1 MYYCVT
7 CRKKTKDKDV
17 KIRVMRNGRRI
28 RRSICTACGKRKCTF
43 LSGQKGGKVDI
54 HNLIGKLPRPKG
66 GWTLPK
72 HKYTGPYNPLDYQL
86 DANDRPLPGQEP
98 YNQVDEIAMRHDICY
113 RDNID
118 DKHGCDRK
126 MLDELNEMKPN
137 GLRERIDRR
146 FVKTVIGAKY
156 KLGI

>member
-1 MYYCVT
+1 MHLFEWSKR
-7 CRKKTKDKDV
+7 RK
-17 KIRVMRNGRRI
+17 I
-28 RRSICTACGKRKCTF
+28 
-43 LSGQKGGKVDI
+43 DI

-98 YNQVDEIAMRHDICY
+98 YNQVDEIAMRHDICC

-118 DKHGCDRK
+118 DKRGCDRR
-126 MLDELNEMKPN
+126 MLDALAEMKPN
-137 GLRERIDRR
+137 GLRERIYRR
-146 FVKTVIGAKY
+146 FVKSVI
-156 KLGI
+156 